1 MTKEAEHQTARKE
14 RSVLSLLPWLVLAAG
29 LLITYGLQDVARQHT
44 RKSVQERF
52 DFRFNEIV
60 VNIEARLRD
69 YEDVLHGTQALFASS
84 ESVERG
90 EFREY
95 VGQLRLD
102 QRYPGIRGVGFAQ
115 WLSPADKAAH
125 IRQIRKEGFPD
136 YTIRPGGERDS
147 YTSIIYL
154 EPFDWRNQ
162 RAFGYDM
169 YSEPVRRAAMER
181 ARDENRAIVSGK
193 VILVQETEKDV
204 QPGFLMYLPVYRN
217 GLPHETLAERR
228 TNLAGWVYAPFRTH
242 DLMNGIMGRH
252 FGEIGNTLAFDI
264 YDGDHPS
271 PASLMYDFSKET
283 GISRGTREP
292 VFRAVKYIDVGGH
305 QWTVA
310 VRSLPDFEA
319 RLKSEDAQFTA
330 IAGITGSLLASF
342 IVWLLA
348 TGRERAFATAT
359 EMTRELRESESR
371 TRRLN
376 RALKLLSDCNMTLV
390 RAKEEHKLLSE
401 ICRLIVERGGYQM
414 AWVGFA
420 EQDAAKTVR
429 PVAQAGYEEGYL
441 DSVNVTWSDTER
453 GQGPTGT
460 AIRTG
465 VTDINQDYLSNPRM
479 APWREAA
486 LKRGYQSSIALPLA
500 GKERILGALTLYSP
514 DPHAFNPAEVTLLEE
529 LANDL
534 AFGIETLRART
545 EHRLTEEK
553 LGFLAQHDPL
563 TKLPN
568 RLLLRDRFDLAA
580 AAAERE
586 RSGLAMLFLDLDNF
600 KQVNETLGHNL
611 GDQLLR
617 CIAERLNSCIRDTDT
632 ISRQGGDEFTILLA
646 DVRDLGIIGGIAQ
659 DVLEAFSD
667 PVDLDGRL
675 LNVSSSIGIGVFPND
690 GVEFDTLLKK
700 AETAMYHAK
709 ESGRN
714 TYRFFN
720 EQMNIDALE
729 QLQMQSQLRNA
740 IKNGELRLHYQAQID
755 IGRGGIT
762 GFEALVRWN
771 HPEAGMI
778 APAKFIP
785 LAERSG
791 LIIPIGEWVL
801 NEACRQAKA
810 WLDSGHPLVMAVNL
824 SALQFRRGNLLETVA
839 DALERSGLP
848 PRYLELELTESILL
862 HDMEA
867 AMQTLHSLKAM
878 GVKLSIDDFGT
889 GYSSLSYLKRLA
901 VDKLKIDQSFVRDLT
916 EDPEDAAI
924 VKAIIQLGHTLQL
937 SIIAE
942 GVETDSQLAFL
953 RNYGCDEVQGY
964 FFSRP
969 IPPDEASGLLAK
981 YFLPA

>member
-1 MTKEAEHQTARKE
+1 MTKKTEHHAARRE
-14 RSVLSLLPWLVLAAG
+14 FSFLSLLPWLVLGAG

-44 RKSVQERF
+44 RKNVQERF

-69 YEDVLHGTQALFASS
+69 YEDVLHGTQSLFASS
-84 ESVERG
+84 ESVERS

-95 VGQLRLD
+95 VSQLRLD
-102 QRYPGIRGVGFAQ
+102 QRYPGIQGVGFAQ
-115 WLSPADKAAH
+115 RISPAEKAAH
-125 IRQIRKEGFPD
+125 IRRIRRESFPG
-136 YTIRPGGERDS
+136 YTIRPSGERDS

-154 EPFDWRNQ
+154 EPFNWRNQ

-193 VILVQETEKDV
+193 VTLVQETEKNV

-217 GLPHETLAERR
+217 GLPHETLAQRQE
-228 TNLAGWVYAPFRTH
+228 NLVGWVYAPFRVH
-242 DLMNGIMGRH
+242 DLMNGILGKH

-264 YDGDHPS
+264 YDGDQPS

-283 GISRGTREP
+283 GISPGLHEP
-292 VFRAVKYIDVGGH
+292 VFRSVKYIDAGGH

-310 VRSLPDFEA
+310 VRSLPDFETS
-319 RLKSEDAQFTA
+319 LESEEAQFIVISG
-330 IAGITGSLLASF
+330 IAGSLLTSF

-401 ICRLIVERGGYQM
+401 ICRLIVERGGYRM

-420 EQDAAKTVR
+420 EQDTAKTVR
-429 PVAQAGYEEGYL
+429 PVAQSGYEEGYL
-441 DSVNVTWSDTER
+441 DSVNLTWADTER
-453 GQGPTGT
+453 GRGPTGT

-465 VTDINQDYLSNPRM
+465 VTDINQDYLTDPRM

-486 LKRGYQSSIALPLA
+486 LERGYQSSISLPLI
-500 GKERILGALTLYSP
+500 GKERVLGALALYSP
-514 DPHAFNPAEVTLLEE
+514 DPHAFSPEEVALLEE

-534 AFGIETLRART
+534 TFGIETLRTRD
-545 EHRLTEEK
+545 EHRRAEEK

-563 TKLPN
+563 TQLPN
-568 RLLLRDRFDLAA
+568 RLLLRDRFDLSAA
-580 AAAERE
+580 AMERE

-600 KQVNETLGHNL
+600 KQVNETLGHDL
-611 GDQLLR
+611 GDQLLVR
-617 CIAERLNSCIRDTDT
+617 IVERLNGCIRDTDT
-632 ISRQGGDEFTILLA
+632 ISRQGGDEFAILLA
-646 DVRDLGIIGGIAQ
+646 NVNDLGIIGGIAQ
-659 DVLEAFSD
+659 NILEAFSD
-667 PVDLDGRL
+667 PIEIDGRL
-675 LNVSSSIGIGVFPND
+675 LNVTFSIGIGIFPND
-690 GVEFDTLLKK
+690 GMEFDTLLKK

-729 QLQMQSQLRNA
+729 QLQMQGQLRNA
-740 IKNGELRLHYQAQID
+740 IRNGELVLHYQPQID
-755 IGRGGIT
+755 IGRSGIT
-762 GFEALVRWN
+762 GFEALVRWR

-778 APAKFIP
+778 PPAKFIP

-791 LIIPIGEWVL
+791 LIIQIGEWVL

-810 WLDSGHPLVMAVNL
+810 WLDSGRPLVMAVNL

-839 DALERSGLP
+839 SALERSGLP
-848 PRYLELELTESILL
+848 ARYLELELTESILL
-862 HDMEA
+862 HDIEA
-867 AMQTLHSLKAM
+867 AMQTLHALKAM

-942 GVETDSQLAFL
+942 GVETDAQLAFL

-969 IPPDEASGLLAK
+969 LPAEEASGLLAK
-981 YFLPA
+981 DFL